1 MAGSVYPISQPIPF
15 GLSPYGPFTVTAS
28 PFTSPQ
34 QYGQPLQQ
42 ILQVLQIV
50 PQQLQQ
56 LQQQQHVQQQQVQ
69 YVLQLLQAV
78 PGQLAQLQQLIQF
91 VPQQIQQKTPAAGIG
106 QSSDWAALPPSFAV
120 GRHTAD
126 LRPTGAGDEDR
137 EYDDLR

>member
-1 MAGSVYPISQPIPF
+1 MAGSVYPISQQIPF

-42 ILQVLQIV
+42 ILQVLQNV

-69 YVLQLLQAV
+69 YVLQLLQVV

-91 VPQQIQQKTPAAGIG
+91 VPQQIQQISSP
-106 QSSDWAALPPSFAV
+106 QSLRTIIRTERLWRSCAV
-120 GRHTAD
+120 GRRTAVFAQ
-126 LRPTGAGDEDR
+126 PGQVM
-137 EYDDLR
+137 

>member
-34 QYGQPLQQ
+34 QSGQPLQQ

-56 LQQQQHVQQQQVQ
+56 LQQQQHVQQQHLQ

-91 VPQQIQQKTPAAGIG
+91 VPQQIQQIQQTQQQSFG
-106 QSSDWAALPPSFAV
+106 QSPGLSGFAAATPWGVAPQIFAQPGQV
-120 GRHTAD
+120 M
-126 LRPTGAGDEDR
+126 
-137 EYDDLR
+137 